1 MLVELEEWEI
11 EKEKPSLYDIAFS
24 ATIKFKEVD
33 TEGKFLSSGKFDV
46 SEFIRNPDLN
56 LADNETI
63 YDLINEVAAGIAKK
77 LIGKQNYKSSSD
89 LKTGRRDGHL
99 IAPNHTK
106 YSSIP

>member
-77 LIGKQNYKSSSD
+77 IMEKQEF
-89 LKTGRRDGHL
+89 
-99 IAPNHTK
+99 
-106 YSSIP
+106 